1 MRQLHP
7 LGVALEGLMAD
18 QQPAPQAL
26 LRPTD
31 TMRKLLDENRA
42 LLKKV
47 SDLEK
52 ENAELKKYLYG
63 RDFS

>member
-1 MRQLHP
+1 MRQMHP

-31 TMRKLLDENRA
+31 TMRRLLSENRELRARVQA
-42 LLKKV
+42 L
-47 SDLEK
+47 EA
-52 ENAELKKYLYG
+52 ENRELTRHLTG
-63 RDFS
+63 R

>member
-1 MRQLHP
+1 MRQMHP

-31 TMRKLLDENRA
+31 TMRRLLAENRELHA
-42 LLKKV
+42 RNRM
-47 SDLEK
+47 LEA
-52 ENAELKKYLYG
+52 ENRELKRHLNGK
-63 RDFS
+63 